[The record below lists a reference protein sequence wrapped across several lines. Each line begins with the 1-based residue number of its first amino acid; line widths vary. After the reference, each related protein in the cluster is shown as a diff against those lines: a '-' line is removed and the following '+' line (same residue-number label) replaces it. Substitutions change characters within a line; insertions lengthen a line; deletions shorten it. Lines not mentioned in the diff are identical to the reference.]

1 MYRHLRLAL
10 LTLAA
15 LAMLAMPARPA
26 RTSPSA
32 YLDPALSS
40 ASAASLSVIVS
51 AADSAAA
58 ASAARSVGG
67 VVTSEL
73 WLIDAVAATIPA
85 ARVADLAA
93 VPGVISVVANRGV
106 ASTAWDGWVTD
117 LPLPNVWDGRPD
129 VQPTNDPTVW
139 QVVNPVPI
147 DIGADQLHSGALNNG
162 KPIDGEDVTVA
173 VVDSGVYFDKE
184 VRAQLGE
191 VVSEQFVGQADFVQ
205 STCAVQQRSR
215 GRTTTV
221 GRQRTDHCWLSHA
234 DTADGYGHGTAVASI
249 IWNNFTDAN
258 TGVSLGVAPAANI
271 LSVRVLGDDGTG
283 SYETVIKG
291 IQFVVQKGD
300 AYDVRVLN
308 LSLSAP
314 ADVPYFVDPLNRA
327 VEAAWLRGI
336 TVIAA
341 AGNDG
346 PNPGSVTVPGN
357 DPYVIT
363 VGAVDS
369 NRTPGYWADDTL
381 PEWSASG
388 PTGDGFVKPDLV
400 APGVNIITF
409 MHKDATDMARS
420 QRIVQLHPDNAATSS
435 LFRMNGTSM
444 SAAVASGVA
453 ALILDANPR
462 LEPDQVKYRMMASA
476 RPAAM
481 GEPLALVYPLF
492 RQGTG
497 RIWAPDAVLG
507 TFDKRRVA
515 NAGMDLHKDLKAG
528 FESERDLA
536 KHYQGPV
543 RSAPSADGAASLYYV
558 SLLDGRALGLGAWS
572 NTDGWLTGEV
582 LSSRRMI
589 WVNGTTPLP
598 ETGLVWSG
606 GLQLPSNEVDPSRR
620 MIWVNI
626 RLESAGEATWIG
638 GALPVEFGT
647 VDSSRRMIWV
657 NGYMDWAGGIIWQ
670 DAAVDSSRRMIW
682 VNALDPAIRTLSA
695 TSWVHEP

>member
-1 MYRHLRLAL
+1 MYRHILTAL

-15 LAMLAMPARPA
+15 LAMLAVPVRPA
-26 RTSPSA
+26 PTGPPA

-51 AADSAAA
+51 ASDSAAA
-58 ASAARSVGG
+58 ASAARSVDGA
-67 VVTSEL
+67 VTSEL
-73 WLIDAVAATIPA
+73 WLIDAVVATVPA
-85 ARVADLAA
+85 ARVAELAA
-93 VPGVISVVANRGV
+93 APGVTSVVANRGV

-117 LPLPNVWDGRPD
+117 LPLPSVWDGRPD
-129 VQPTNDPTVW
+129 VQPTGDPTVW
-139 QVVNPVPI
+139 KVVNPVPI
-147 DIGADQLHSGALNNG
+147 DVGADRLHSGALNNG
-162 KPIDGEDVTVA
+162 KPVDGENVTVA
-173 VVDSGVYFDKE
+173 VIDSGVYFDKE
-184 VRAQLGE
+184 VRDQLGE
-191 VVSEQFVGQADFVQ
+191 VVSDQFVGQADFVQ
-205 STCAVQQRSR
+205 STCQVEQRSR
-215 GRTTTV
+215 GRTVTV
-221 GRQRTDHCWLSHA
+221 GRQRDDYCWLSHA

-283 SYETVIKG
+283 SYESVIKG

-300 AYDVRVLN
+300 AYDVRVMN

-327 VEAAWLRGI
+327 VEAAWQRGI
-336 TVIAA
+336 TVVAA

-346 PNPGSVTVPGN
+346 PGPGSITVPGN

-381 PEWSASG
+381 PAWSAAG
-388 PTGDGFVKPDLV
+388 PTGDGFVKPDIV

-409 MHKDATDMARS
+409 MHKDATDPSRS
-420 QRIVQLHPDNAATSS
+420 QRIVQLHPDNAATTS

-462 LEPDQVKYRMMASA
+462 LDPDQVKYRMMASA

-528 FESERDLA
+528 FETDRDLA
-536 KHYQGPV
+536 RHYQGPV
-543 RSAPSADGAASLYYV
+543 RTMPSADGTANLYYI

-572 NTDGWLTGEV
+572 TADGWLTGEAV
-582 LSSRRMI
+582 TSGRMA
-589 WVNGTTPLP
+589 WVNGNIPLAAAS
-598 ETGLVWSG
+598 LVWSG
-606 GLQLPSNEVDPSRR
+606 GQKLPGSETETSGR
-620 MIWVNI
+620 MAWVNS
-626 RLESAGEATWIG
+626 RLEWGGEISWSG
-638 GALPVEFGT
+638 GALPVELGT
-647 VDSSRRMIWV
+647 VDPSGRMAWV
-657 NGYMDWAGGIIWQ
+657 NSWLQWDGGLNWN
-670 DAAVDSSRRMIW
+670 DAVANSSGRMAW
-682 VNALDPAIRTLSA
+682 VNTMNPANVTLSA
-695 TSWVHEP
+695 TRWVQNP